1 MDSLMTVAKMYC
13 LKWIWKIAVMTRTK
27 KLHQN
32 SITSFCKLSI
42 VNKFF
47 LYLIIDIMTVT
58 LCSGVILMLA
68 TLIFLRHFRNFF
80 FKSRKSRN

>member
-68 TLIFLRHFRNFF
+68 TLIFLRHFCIFF

>member
-1 MDSLMTVAKMYC
+1 MDSLMTVAKIFC

-32 SITSFCKLSI
+32 RITSFCKLSI